1 MGDGRPMAGAG
12 IFLSL
17 AMTATAG
24 AQALSAPI
32 KPLSLSLDPGE
43 PESVYAPP
51 TPQRSDEGVNQG
63 AVHFDLSVGY
73 ATDYVFRGIEIF
85 NPPVKQNRSNLQID
99 SRLSFDLGKLPHP
112 FINVFVNYADS
123 DPISSFEEIRPS
135 VGADWTIRPL
145 VLTAGQNTYL
155 YQDRDKQETSE
166 VFGQIK
172 LDDSYFLHTDKPVLS
187 PYFYGAYD
195 YDLYNG
201 WYYEAGVS
209 HEFVIEDTGLT
220 FTPSASVG
228 YVQGIQLFETQLKQ
242 KDVAGFQH
250 YELGLVMNYSLNT
263 VFNFSTRYGA
273 WNFQAFMYY
282 DDGLKNDL
290 RSTSR
295 LWGGAAIVFH
305 F

>member
-1 MGDGRPMAGAG
+1 MTGGRWMAGAG
-12 IFLSL
+12 ILLNL
-17 AMTATAG
+17 AMIAAAH
-24 AQALSAPI
+24 AQVNVAPI
-32 KPLSLSLDPGE
+32 KPLMLSLDPGE

-51 TPQRSDEGVNQG
+51 VPPRPDEGINQG

-112 FINVFVNYADS
+112 FVNLFVNYADS
-123 DPISSFEEIRPS
+123 DPISSFEEIRPT

-145 VLTAGQNTYL
+145 MLTAGQNTYL

-172 LDDSYFLHTDKPVLS
+172 LDDSYFLHTDKPLLS
-187 PYFYGAYD
+187 PYFYAAYD

-220 FTPSASVG
+220 FTPQASVG
-228 YVQGIQLFETQLKQ
+228 YVQGIQLFETQPKQ
-242 KDVAGFQH
+242 KDVTGFQH
-250 YELGLVMNYSLNT
+250 YQLGLVMNYSLNT

-273 WNFQAFMYY
+273 WTFQAFMYY

-295 LWGGAAIVFH
+295 LWGGAAVVFH